1 VIAKYNPFHKP
12 RGPGGGQFAS
22 GPQAGSSSAPR
33 AGFHQVAQDMHVRL
47 DSTYKPGVP
56 GNEDIDIAHAVV
68 TDMIYS
74 AILTIGNAGFRPG
87 MPDYGLLLHLA
98 LAAQLKLK
106 GDPWLN
112 SGLIYLNGNRVLGNS
127 IPFGA
132 SVPDVVYGPPGHPLA
147 RISHCGHVEV
157 VWDRV
162 SSSDFGGLVVLG

>member
-1 VIAKYNPFHKP
+1 
-12 RGPGGGQFAS
+12 
-22 GPQAGSSSAPR
+22 
-33 AGFHQVAQDMHVRL
+33 MRL

-147 RISHCGHVEV
+147 VFELKTGRAVDITDKAAQEQRSRTLRNMPEPLVY
-157 VWDRV
+157 DYFLV
-162 SSSDFGGLVVLG
+162 SAR